1 MAIWDVWFKGDTEE
15 DNDEDGGVKC
25 VEGSKEDAKDGDEN
39 AENAEDDDDDDDDE
53 DNDDE
58 VVSTTNC
65 L

>member
-1 MAIWDVWFKGDTEE
+1 MVVWFKGDTEE

-25 VEGSKEDAKDGDEN
+25 VERAKEDAKDGDEN
-39 AENAEDDDDDDDDE
+39 AEDDDDDE

>member
-25 VEGSKEDAKDGDEN
+25 VEGSKEDGDEN